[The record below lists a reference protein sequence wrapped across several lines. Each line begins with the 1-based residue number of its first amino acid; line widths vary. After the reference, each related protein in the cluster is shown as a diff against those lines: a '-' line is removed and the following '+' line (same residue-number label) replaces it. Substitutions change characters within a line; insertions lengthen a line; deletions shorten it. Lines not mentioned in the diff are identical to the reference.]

1 MSNVIINFDELKKVF
16 ADYFSESFIQDLIES
31 MEMHDVI
38 LQPVE
43 ENALFSWVSV
53 DNGLPSD
60 GDVYEVTAVPFSG
73 SGSEFR
79 EFAYYDSVTK
89 SWRSHFSGTL
99 LHVLAWK
106 PHTELFTVPFF

>member
-1 MSNVIINFDELKKVF
+1 MSKVVINFDELKKVF
-16 ADYFSESFIQDLIES
+16 ADYFSEFFIQDLIES

-53 DNGLPSD
+53 DDGVPLD
-60 GDVYEVTAVPFSG
+60 GDVYEVTSVSDDD
-73 SGSEFR
+73 SRYR
-79 EFAYYDSVTK
+79 EFAYFNSTTRE
-89 SWRSHFSGTL
+89 WRSHFSGSL

-106 PHTELFTVPFF
+106 PHTELFTVPFV